1 MVVVLVLVLLLLLV
15 VVVFATRGCGGGGA
29 LQPVVEVVVGATSGR
44 RPQAGTVLR
53 GKFGELHQMLRS
65 ANKMGDLG
73 MDFCDT
79 K

>member
-1 MVVVLVLVLLLLLV
+1 MVVM
-15 VVVFATRGCGGGGA
+15 FATRGCGGGGV
-29 LQPVVEVVVGATSGR
+29 LQPVVMVVGATSGR
-44 RPQAGTVLR
+44 RPQAETVLR

>member
-1 MVVVLVLVLLLLLV
+1 M
-15 VVVFATRGCGGGGA
+15 FATRGCGGGGV
-29 LQPVVEVVVGATSGR
+29 LQPVVMVVGATSGR
-44 RPQAGTVLR
+44 RPQAGTVLS